1 MLYRILIHD
10 EMAECFRSDEAHT
23 ASFLNGLKDKP
34 FNTLIHEE
42 SLKINVS

>member
-10 EMAECFRSDEAHT
+10 EV
-23 ASFLNGLKDKP
+23 ASVLDPMKHILRFILNGLKDKP
-34 FNTLIHEE
+34 YNTLIHEE